1 MRIFIGG
8 VMQAS
13 ITGKG
18 IVSQDYRQQ
27 ITDALRA
34 RWPDVEVIDP
44 FEQHPTS
51 VEYDDARAKET
62 LFASLAHA
70 AASDLLIAYVPTASM
85 GTALEMYVAHE
96 RGVPVVTISPLVEN
110 WVVRALSQRVYRDLD
125 EFLDAVREA
134 ETPTLIVL
142 SLRTKGRRQSGD
154 PKLTA

>member
-18 IVSQDYRQQ
+18 IVSQDYRRQ
-27 ITDALRA
+27 IAEALRA

-51 VEYDDARAKET
+51 IEYDDARAKET
-62 LFASLAHA
+62 LFASLAYA

-85 GTALEMYVAHE
+85 GTALEMYVAHARRAGGDDLAAGGE
-96 RGVPVVTISPLVEN
+96 LGGAGAVAACVWGSGRIPGRGRGSGDAGVDRVVTRGL
-110 WVVRALSQRVYRDLD
+110 RVGGGPP
-125 EFLDAVREA
+125 V
-134 ETPTLIVL
+134 
-142 SLRTKGRRQSGD
+142 SN
-154 PKLTA
+154 